1 MRKFL
6 RLSAAVMLSL
16 IAFTVNSQ
24 TFVVDGIT
32 YKVISTTDNTV
43 EVASNNYSYTGDIVI
58 PATVTNAGVEYKVTK
73 IGNSAFYYCYTVTA
87 ISLPEGITEIG
98 ESAFEYCARVTTLTI
113 PESVTT
119 ISNGAFG
126 YCNSLT
132 SLVIPKN
139 VTSIAT
145 YITYG
150 SKSLTEIVVA
160 EENPNYTS
168 VDGALYSKDK
178 SKLYAYPNKRYTD
191 VVIPDGVTTIMD
203 GTFWECTN
211 IKSISIPESVT
222 TLKPFCFYSC
232 EGLTTINLPQNIT
245 SVPQGAFYYCEALES
260 VVVPDKVTDIGQTAF
275 ADCGALKSVKL
286 GTGVTAIGVSAFMNS
301 ENLSDIELPAGL
313 KSLGMSS
320 LRGTAIETITIP
332 KKCTSIGDY
341 AFMGCDKLKEIHV
354 EKGNT
359 KFSSKDGVL
368 CDYQGW
374 KILAW
379 PGGKSAEYSVPA
391 GITNIGDDSFSYCE
405 TLEKVELCNDVTTIG
420 SYAFSDDINLKTV
433 VLGEKVS
440 SIKEGAFAYCT
451 SLNEIHC
458 KNATPVSI
466 TTDVFKKVTTG
477 NCTLYVPVGAK
488 SAYASAAVW
497 KSFNIVEESSS
508 VEDNM
513 ANAVNVRAVGGNIL
527 VECAENANVEVYTV
541 GGELKYQGVNTVI
554 GVSEPG
560 IYLVRVGKVVKKIVV
575 RF

>member
-6 RLSAAVMLSL
+6 RFSTAVLL
-16 IAFTVNSQ
+16 FLVAFTVNSQ

-32 YKVISTTDNTV
+32 YKVLSTTDKTV
-43 EVASNNYSYTGDIVI
+43 EVASNNSAYKGDIVI
-58 PATVTNAGVEYKVTK
+58 PATVTEGSVEYKVTK
-73 IGNSAFYYCYTVTA
+73 IGNSAFYYCYGVTS

-98 ESAFEYCARVTTLTI
+98 ESAFEVCVSITSLTL

-119 ISNGAFG
+119 IGNGAFG

-132 SLVIPKN
+132 SLFIPKN
-139 VTSIAT
+139 VSSIAT

-150 SKSLTEIVVA
+150 SANLTEISVA
-160 EENPNYTS
+160 EENSNFTS
-168 VDGALYSKDK
+168 ADGALYSKDK
-178 SKLYAYPNKRYTD
+178 TKLYAYPNKRYTD

-222 TLKPFCFYSC
+222 TLQPFCFYSC
-232 EGLTTINLPQNIT
+232 ENLTTINLPQNIT
-245 SVPQGAFYYCEALES
+245 SVPQGAFYYCESLES
-260 VVVPDKVTDIGQTAF
+260 VVVPDKVTNIGQTAF
-275 ADCGALKSVKL
+275 ADCDNLKSVKL
-286 GTGVTAIGVSAFMNS
+286 GEGVTTIGVSAFMNS
-301 ENLSDIELPAGL
+301 ESLSDLVLPASL

-332 KKCTSIGDY
+332 KKCTSVGDY
-341 AFMGCDKLKEIHV
+341 AFMGCNKLKEILV

-359 KFSSKDGVL
+359 KFQSKEGVL

-379 PGGKSAEYSVPA
+379 PGGKSTEYSVPA
-391 GITNIGDDSFSYCE
+391 GTTNIGDDSFSYCE
-405 TLEKVELCNDVTTIG
+405 TLEKIELCNDVTTIG

-433 VLGEKVS
+433 VLGDKVS
-440 SIKEGAFAYCT
+440 SIKEGAFAYCS
-451 SLNEIHC
+451 SLSEIHC
-458 KNATPVSI
+458 KNVTPVAI
-466 TTDVFKKVTTG
+466 TADVFKKVTTS

-488 SAYASAAVW
+488 SAYSNATVW
-497 KSFNIVEESSS
+497 KGFKILEESSS

-513 ANAVNVRAVGGNIL
+513 ANTVKVRAVAGTIL
-527 VECAENANVEVYTV
+527 VEGIENVKAEVYTV
-541 GGELKYQGVNTVI
+541 GGELIYSGYDSVIRVNE
-554 GVSEPG
+554 SG
-560 IYLVRVGKVVKKIVV
+560 IYIVRIGKEVKKIVV